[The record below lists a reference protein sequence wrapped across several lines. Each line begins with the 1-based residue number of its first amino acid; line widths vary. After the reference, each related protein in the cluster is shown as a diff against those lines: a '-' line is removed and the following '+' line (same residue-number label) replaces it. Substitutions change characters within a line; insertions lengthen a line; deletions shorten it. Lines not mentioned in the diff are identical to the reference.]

1 VTVGFVPR
9 RSRVQILAPPPYQ
22 TKGTWETV
30 VPFLLSRVHSGDHV
44 LVGPNR
50 DQSPFPHELAPME
63 ELVGVT
69 DRVKIPTKAEFQ
81 VRLRITVPA
90 DLKNWSV
97 CAGIGG
103 QFPPEWLVNLER
115 NEWSVSSGIGGQFA
129 PEYARVPLVP
139 PEDQGYILHVTKPPF
154 LGGFVHLNID

>member
-1 VTVGFVPR
+1 MLPNNVPGSDR
-9 RSRVQILAPPPYQ
+9 TSPGTPSPSR
-22 TKGTWETV
+22 
-30 VPFLLSRVHSGDHV
+30 
-44 LVGPNR
+44 
-50 DQSPFPHELAPME
+50 HELATME

-81 VRLRITVPA
+81 VRLRFTVPA
-90 DLKNWSV
+90 DQENGSV

-129 PEYARVPLVP
+129 PEYAEV
-139 PEDQGYILHVTKPPF
+139 
-154 LGGFVHLNID
+154 GGRLPRPTGT